1 MTIGDVTKLSTSR
14 GRRAAQ
20 TIPAQRDLALD
31 AARVACLIAVVVLHI
46 LLVTLT
52 TDPSTGALRSV
63 MAPTEASWYA
73 PVSWLVQVMPLFF
86 VVGGCASAISW
97 SRQSAEGVRGPAW
110 VRARLLRLVVPASA
124 VWVALALAGALATLV
139 GMPADWA
146 SMALQ
151 GLGMHLWFVGAYSAC
166 LVGVPLLHGLHDRR
180 PVLTLAALVGLS
192 AAIEV
197 LRIAAERPWWGLLGF
212 APVWLAIHQ
221 IGFFRHDGS
230 FARASA
236 GRLLG
241 ITALSVLVMLCLTS
255 LPWWGA
261 DGLSALNPPTL
272 CMIALGA
279 AQACV
284 LQLCSPALERLM
296 RWRPAQAVAWVV
308 GSRATTL
315 YLWHLPVI
323 VAVMAVW
330 WLLGGPDP
338 VPGSAQWWLW
348 RLPIGLLCWAM
359 VLLVV
364 RPLGVLEAVAGRIVA
379 REPEPEGPAAG
390 GSPSGERPSTAPRAD
405 GSAPLRASS
414 PDRSSSPDGRAWVR
428 ILAAAVLVFS
438 AAVLEVR
445 FLLGIPLALG
455 GAAAMVAA
463 VLLLVPPARRS

>member
-14 GRRAAQ
+14 GRVAAQ

-52 TDPSTGALRSV
+52 TDPSSGALRSV

-86 VVGGCASAISW
+86 AVGGCASAISW
-97 SRQSAEGVRGPAW
+97 SRQSAEGVSAAAW
-110 VRARLLRLVVPASA
+110 VRARLLRLVVPATA
-124 VWVALALAGALATLV
+124 VWVVLGSVGAVAALA

-151 GLGMHLWFVGAYSAC
+151 GLGMHLWFVGAYTAC
-166 LVGVPLLHGLHDRR
+166 LVGVPLLHGLHGRR
-180 PVLTLAALVGLS
+180 PALTLAVLVTVC
-192 AAIEV
+192 AAIEA
-197 LRIAAERPWWGLLGF
+197 LRIAVERPWWGLLGF
-212 APVWLAIHQ
+212 VSIWLTIHQ

-236 GRLLG
+236 GRLLA
-241 ITALSVLVMLCLTS
+241 ITALSVLALIALTA
-255 LPWWGA
+255 LPWWGE
-261 DGLSALNPPTL
+261 DGLSTLNPPTL

-279 AQACV
+279 AQACL
-284 LQLCSPALERLM
+284 LQLCSPALDRLM
-296 RWRPAQAVAWVV
+296 RRRRVQAVAWVI

-338 VPGSAQWWLW
+338 VPGSSQWWLW
-348 RLPIGLLCWAM
+348 RLPLGLLCWALI
-359 VLLVV
+359 LLVV
-364 RPLGVLEAVAGRIVA
+364 RPLGVVETLAGRLVA
-379 REPEPEGPAAG
+379 LEPAAVLG
-390 GSPSGERPSTAPRAD
+390 GSAAARVVA
-405 GSAPLRASS
+405 
-414 PDRSSSPDGRAWVR
+414 
-428 ILAAAVLVFS
+428 AAAVVLA

-445 FLLGIPLALG
+445 FLLSLPLALG
-455 GAAAMVAA
+455 GAAAMVVA
-463 VLLLVPPARRS
+463 VLLLVPPARRD

>member
-1 MTIGDVTKLSTSR
+1 M
-14 GRRAAQ
+14 AQ
-20 TIPAQRDLALD
+20 TSISSGERAPQAIPAGRDLALD
-31 AARVACLIAVVVLHI
+31 AARVACLIAVVVLHV

-52 TDPSTGALRSV
+52 TDPSTGALRTV

-151 GLGMHLWFVGAYSAC
+151 GLGMHLWFVGAYTAC
-166 LVGVPLLHGLHDRR
+166 LVGVPLLHGLHERR

-192 AAIEV
+192 AAVEA

-230 FARASA
+230 FARASV
-236 GRLLG
+236 GRLVG
-241 ITALSVLVMLCLTS
+241 ITALSVLVLLGLTS

-279 AQACV
+279 TQACV
-284 LQLCSPALERLM
+284 LQLCSPALDRLM

-323 VAVMAVW
+323 VVVMAAW

-338 VPGSAQWWLW
+338 VPGSGQWWLW
-348 RLPIGLLCWAM
+348 RLPIGLLCWTM

-364 RPLGVLEAVAGRIVA
+364 RPLGVVETVAGRIVA
-379 REPEPEGPAAG
+379 RAPEPEGRGDDRPA
-390 GSPSGERPSTAPRAD
+390 SSEQPSSAPGAD
-405 GSAPLRASS
+405 GSAPLRTQSLERS
-414 PDRSSSPDGRAWVR
+414 PSPGGPAWVR
-428 ILAAAVLVFS
+428 VLAAAVLVVA

-445 FLLGIPLALG
+445 FLLSIPLALG
-455 GAAAMVAA
+455 GAAAMVVA
-463 VLLLVPPARRS
+463 VLLLVPPVRRD

>member
-20 TIPAQRDLALD
+20 TIPAQCDLALD

-63 MAPTEASWYA
+63 MAPTEASWHA

-124 VWVALALAGALATLV
+124 VWVALALAGALATLA

-151 GLGMHLWFVGAYSAC
+151 GLGMHLWFVGSYTAC

-197 LRIAAERPWWGLLGF
+197 RRIAAEQPWWGLLGF

-241 ITALSVLVMLCLTS
+241 ITALSVLVMLCLMS

-284 LQLCSPALERLM
+284 LQLC
-296 RWRPAQAVAWVV
+296 
-308 GSRATTL
+308 
-315 YLWHLPVI
+315 
-323 VAVMAVW
+323 
-330 WLLGGPDP
+330 
-338 VPGSAQWWLW
+338 
-348 RLPIGLLCWAM
+348 WAM

-379 REPEPEGPAAG
+379 REPEPEGPAAAG

>member
-97 SRQSAEGVRGPAW
+97 SCQSAEGVRGPAW

-151 GLGMHLWFVGAYSAC
+151 GLGMHLWFVGAYTAC

-284 LQLCSPALERLM
+284 LQLC
-296 RWRPAQAVAWVV
+296 
-308 GSRATTL
+308 
-315 YLWHLPVI
+315 
-323 VAVMAVW
+323 
-330 WLLGGPDP
+330 
-338 VPGSAQWWLW
+338 
-348 RLPIGLLCWAM
+348 WAM

-428 ILAAAVLVFS
+428 ILAAAVLVVS